1 MSQNV
6 VNWLMRLGLD
16 ICLVAGCCLLVTAGC
31 ANASRKPGFIQPSKP
46 LTVVSAPNPVPVIH
60 VVVALCDNKYQ
71 GIIPVPARIGNG
83 DDLVD
88 NLYWGADF
96 GVKSYFRHRSGWTQ
110 VSSTKNLSPI
120 ILERVVFRE
129 KNGPAILVADA
140 YRGREIKTA
149 TNDFVSFAAG
159 ASPSALDVQGKE
171 ISIGGGADMIIY
183 VGHDGLMNFQL
194 PKLVAPQDKRKRKV
208 AVLCCVSQTYFGP
221 AIRTA
226 GADPILWT
234 KSLMAPEAYVV
245 EAAAQ
250 SFLKKES
257 GAKATERASAA
268 YAKFQHISLRAARTV
283 FASGF

>member
-1 MSQNV
+1 
-6 VNWLMRLGLD
+6 MRFGQVLYL
-16 ICLVAGCCLLVTAGC
+16 AGAFWLVTAGC
-31 ANASRKPGFIQPSKP
+31 ANASRNQISNLSSKP
-46 LTVVSAPNPVPVIH
+46 AQFAAKPNPVPVIH

-71 GIIPVPARIGNG
+71 GIVPVPARIGNG

-88 NLYWGADF
+88 NLYWGADY

-110 VSSTKNLSPI
+110 LSSVKNLSPI
-120 ILERVVFRE
+120 ILERVVFQE
-129 KNGPAILVADA
+129 KNGPAIMVADA

-149 TNDFVSFAAG
+149 TSDFVSFAAG
-159 ASPSALDVQGKE
+159 ANPSTLEVKGKR
-171 ISIGGGADMIIY
+171 ISIGGGADMVIY

-194 PKLVAPQDKRKRKV
+194 AKLTSPKDKRKRKV
-208 AVLCCVSQTYFGP
+208 AVLCCISQQYFGP

-245 EAAAQ
+245 EAATQ
-250 SFLKKES
+250 SFLKKEHGS
-257 GAKATERASAA
+257 KATERASAA
-268 YAKFQHISLRAARTV
+268 YAKYQHINVKAARTV